1 MEFIITEQIKLKF
14 ITLNKMRKRDEFDN
28 LIIIGKRG
36 KDQKI
41 PVIKR
46 LTKDTPKSRPIIE
59 LVRL

>member
-1 MEFIITEQIKLKF
+1 
-14 ITLNKMRKRDEFDN
+14 MRKRDEFDN
-28 LIIIGKRG
+28 LIIIGERG
-36 KDQKI
+36 KDQKM